1 MTVTI
6 EKAVD
11 ELAQGRL
18 VAFPTET
25 VYGLGAD
32 ASSPTALNLLYQTKG
47 RPRNHPVIVH
57 LGSPQWIG
65 KWAKTND
72 WAEALMDAFW
82 PGPLT
87 LILKRVEGVSDQLT
101 GGQDSVGVRMPSH
114 PLALELLNSFGG
126 GLAAPSANRFGR
138 ISPTTAEHVEQEFEG
153 RVAVLDGGACPV
165 GVESTI
171 VDVSGEEPVLLR
183 PGDIT
188 PSQISK
194 VLGRPIAVGGGAVR
208 APGTLD
214 SHYAPVTPAFLV
226 PSEQLE
232 QVLARTGGERVGLLS
247 AESPSAEVFWLQAQA
262 EPRGYARDLYSNL
275 RLLDGA
281 GLQEI
286 LIEVP
291 PEGEA
296 WTAVSD
302 RLARATQG
310 FKEMP

>member
-1 MTVTI
+1 M
-6 EKAVD
+6 EKAVE
-11 ELAQGRL
+11 ELTRGKL

-32 ASSPTALNLLYQTKG
+32 AASAGALDLLYQTKG

-57 LGSPQWIG
+57 LGAPDWLE
-65 KWAKTND
+65 KWARSND
-72 WAEALMDAFW
+72 WAEALMEAFW

-87 LILKRVEGVSDQLT
+87 LILKRAQGVSDQLT

-114 PLALELLNSFGG
+114 PLALELLNQFGG

-138 ISPTTAEHVEQEFEG
+138 VSPTTADHVEQEFEG

-171 VDVSGEEPVLLR
+171 VDVSGEVPVLLR

-188 PSQISK
+188 PSQISQ
-194 VLGRPIAVGGGAVR
+194 VLGRPVAVGGGAVR

-226 PSEQLE
+226 PSERLAE
-232 QVLARTGGERVGLLS
+232 VLSQVKANRTGLLS
-247 AESPSAEVFWLQAQA
+247 AQPQPIDLFWLQAEA
-262 EPRGYARDLYSNL
+262 EPREYARALYSNL

-286 LIEVP
+286 LIEAP
-291 PEGEA
+291 PQGEA

-310 FKEMP
+310 FKELK

>member
-1 MTVTI
+1 MQ
-6 EKAVD
+6 KAVE
-11 ELAQGRL
+11 ELAQGKL

-32 ASSPTALNLLYQTKG
+32 AASPQALDRLYQTKG

-57 LGSPQWIG
+57 LGSSQWLG
-65 KWAKTND
+65 KWAHCND
-72 WAEALMDAFW
+72 WAEALMEAFW

-114 PLALELLNSFGG
+114 PVALELLNRFGG

-138 ISPTTAEHVEQEFEG
+138 ISPTTAAHVETEFQG
-153 RVAVLDGGACPV
+153 KVAVLDGGACPV

-171 VDVSGEEPVLLR
+171 IDVSGEEPVLLR
-183 PGDIT
+183 PGHIT
-188 PSQISK
+188 PSQLSQ
-194 VLGRPIAVGGGAVR
+194 VLGRPIAVSGGAVR
-208 APGTLD
+208 APGTLE
-214 SHYAPVTPAFLV
+214 SHYAPSTPAFLV
-226 PSEQLE
+226 PSARLAE
-232 QVLARTGGERVGLLS
+232 VLALVETAKTGLLS
-247 AESPSAEVFWLQAQA
+247 ADPPSQELFWLQAQT
-262 EPRGYARDLYSNL
+262 EPRNYARELYANL

-281 GLQEI
+281 GLKEI
-286 LIEVP
+286 LIETP
-291 PEGEA
+291 PQGEA

-310 FKEMP
+310 FKETK

>member
-1 MTVTI
+1 M
-6 EKAVD
+6 EKAVE
-11 ELAQGRL
+11 ELTRGKL

-32 ASSPTALNLLYQTKG
+32 AASAGALDLLYQTKG

-57 LGSPQWIG
+57 LGAPDWLE
-65 KWAKTND
+65 KWARSND
-72 WAEALMDAFW
+72 WAEALMEAFW

-87 LILKRVEGVSDQLT
+87 LILKRAQGVSDQLT

-114 PLALELLNSFGG
+114 PLALELLNQFGG

-138 ISPTTAEHVEQEFEG
+138 ISPTTADHVEQEFEG

-171 VDVSGEEPVLLR
+171 VDVSGEVPVLLR

-188 PSQISK
+188 PSQISQ
-194 VLGRPIAVGGGAVR
+194 VLGRPVAVGGGAVR

-226 PSEQLE
+226 PSERLAE
-232 QVLARTGGERVGLLS
+232 VLSQVKANRTGLLS
-247 AESPSAEVFWLQAQA
+247 AQPQPIDLFWLQAEA
-262 EPRGYARDLYSNL
+262 EPREYARALYSNL

-286 LIEVP
+286 LIEAP
-291 PEGEA
+291 PQGEA

-310 FKEMP
+310 FKELK

>member
-1 MTVTI
+1 M
-6 EKAVD
+6 E
-11 ELAQGRL
+11 
-18 VAFPTET
+18 
-25 VYGLGAD
+25 
-32 ASSPTALNLLYQTKG
+32 
-47 RPRNHPVIVH
+47 
-57 LGSPQWIG
+57 
-65 KWAKTND
+65 
-72 WAEALMDAFW
+72 AFW

-87 LILKRVEGVSDQLT
+87 LILKRAQGVSDQLT

-114 PLALELLNSFGG
+114 PLALELLNQFGG

-138 ISPTTAEHVEQEFEG
+138 ISPTTADHVEQEFEG

-171 VDVSGEEPVLLR
+171 VDVSGEVPVLLR

-188 PSQISK
+188 PSQISQ
-194 VLGRPIAVGGGAVR
+194 VLGRPVAVGGGAVR

-226 PSEQLE
+226 PSERLAE
-232 QVLARTGGERVGLLS
+232 VLSQVKANRTGLLS
-247 AESPSAEVFWLQAQA
+247 AQPQPIDLFWLQAEA
-262 EPRGYARDLYSNL
+262 EPREYARALYSNL

-286 LIEVP
+286 LIEAP
-291 PEGEA
+291 PQGEA

-310 FKEMP
+310 FKELK